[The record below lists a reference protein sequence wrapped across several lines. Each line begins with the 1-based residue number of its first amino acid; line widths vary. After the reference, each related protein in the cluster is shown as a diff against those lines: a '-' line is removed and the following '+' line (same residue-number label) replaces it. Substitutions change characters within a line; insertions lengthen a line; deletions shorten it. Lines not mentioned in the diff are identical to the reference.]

1 MFMLTVRVSMVRDG
15 EGGGEEKVVGIN
27 GREGKVGLASLPTR
41 SGTEGAQSLGGW
53 PKIKSLERVWP
64 MAKSLTMG
72 WPMVKSL
79 AKGLSEDLL
88 EGLSS
93 LTDTSSNWSLS
104 SIVGDCDMWR

>member
-15 EGGGEEKVVGIN
+15 EGGGEEKVEGIN

-53 PKIKSLERVWP
+53 PKI
-64 MAKSLTMG
+64 KSLTMG